1 MWSLFEVLI
10 DPDEGSDSINKK
22 INSIILGKKPKN
34 PIEIIL
40 KLKEIQGIDIKYH
53 GELPV
58 ESWLSIYPDEEDLIM
73 LTPINFEVFLDSDGC
88 REYRNKVRDF
98 VKNMEKPLMIG
109 IDHSMSGG
117 VIDELSNR
125 FNDLTLM
132 VFDSHFDGIP
142 SPIRNNLIS
151 YMMENESNYEAY
163 GYKAKDYVFSPIGR
177 KNSYNSGSFL
187 YHLFYEGI
195 IEKIIVFGPM
205 DYPSEK
211 LEKIKDSRVREFV
224 DQYKTL
230 EKEGIKIIHRRI
242 IDSLGVEEAIKSILS
257 YLSNNVYISIDIDIG
272 ARKALYGSK
281 FLNVEGL
288 KEVEIYK
295 ALLLIFEKNVNIIGL
310 DIMEIDPWNAEND
323 RTYNICGNIIRLLT
337 DGTIYLDEKYK
348 KCLENLDNIK
358 DREKLKE
365 LINMGFIEL
374 SGKHFK
380 LSYNG
385 KII

>member
-1 MWSLFEVLI
+1 MWSLFEVLL

-40 KLKEIQGIDIKYH
+40 KLKEIQGIDIKYY
-53 GELPV
+53 GELLV

-117 VIDELSNR
+117 VIDELSSR
-125 FNDLTLM
+125 FNDLTLI

-195 IEKIIVFGPM
+195 IEKIIVFGPI

-211 LEKIKDSRVREFV
+211 LEKIKDSRVKEFV

-242 IDSLGVEEAIKSILS
+242 IDSLGVEEAIKSIFP
-257 YLSNNVYISIDIDIG
+257 YLSSNVYISIDIDIG
-272 ARKALYGSK
+272 ARKALYGSR

-337 DGTIYLDEKYK
+337 DGKIYLDEKYK